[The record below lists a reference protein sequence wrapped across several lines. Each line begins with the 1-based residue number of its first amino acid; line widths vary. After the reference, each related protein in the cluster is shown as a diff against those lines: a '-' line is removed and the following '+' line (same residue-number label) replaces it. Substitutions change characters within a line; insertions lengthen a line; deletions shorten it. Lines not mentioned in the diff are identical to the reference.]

1 MQLIRGIDTAA
12 ASRQELLRSLVKYAV
27 ELGTVPLAE
36 GVETEAE
43 HKACLQLGFQRGQ
56 DYLYGKPLA
65 F

>member
-1 MQLIRGIDTAA
+1 
-12 ASRQELLRSLVKYAV
+12 V

-43 HKACLQLGFQRGQ
+43 HKACLELGFKLGQ
-56 DYLYGKPLA
+56 GYLYGKPMA